1 MFGRVKRSTNTIY
14 QRARRG
20 GRGWAFGAKLC
31 GSRTTVRITT
41 KQAENVLEGEARA
54 TSGAEAERMRRS
66 PRSEREPRRVGSN
79 KRSEGVASVSKLTPE
94 RSAVTVI
101 FF

>member
-1 MFGRVKRSTNTIY
+1 M
-14 QRARRG
+14 
-20 GRGWAFGAKLC
+20 
-31 GSRTTVRITT
+31 RITT

-66 PRSEREPRRVGSN
+66 PRSERERGGRVIN
-79 KRSEGVASVSKLTPE
+79 ERSEGVASVSKLTPE

>member
-1 MFGRVKRSTNTIY
+1 MKRGTNTIN
-14 QRARRG
+14 QLAGRG
-20 GRGWAFGAKLC
+20 GRGWAFEAKLSSSEANSKLT
-31 GSRTTVRITT
+31 GER
-41 KQAENVLEGEARA
+41 AENALEGEARA

>member
-1 MFGRVKRSTNTIY
+1 VKRGTNTIH
-14 QRARRG
+14 QLAERG
-20 GRGWAFGAKLC
+20 GRGWAFEAKLC
-31 GSRTTVRITT
+31 GSRATVRITT
-41 KQAENVLEGEARA
+41 KRAENALEGEARA

-66 PRSEREPRRVGSN
+66 PRSEREPRWVGSN